1 MLTSK
6 EKVLNDIIIQA
17 KLGNKEKF
25 EDIRKMYF
33 PLQNQITNSFYKKYP
48 FLEYTSFAV
57 FQNIYIGF
65 WDAINTFSF
74 SGKHSF
80 GLYVKKTLIDKIND
94 VIYSTYGVKA
104 SYKEINNIIYENA
117 PDRKPHK
124 KRRCIIFLLGLLT
137 PTERRSVFYRYY
149 QRLKEEK
156 YKEYTN
162 LSRYTENPLISKIIK
177 KIRKKTSRLLKDITF
192 DENGRIKY
200 YKMIETSDFR
210 NEKKTKRKF
219 DYMLKKRQKEKKNV

>member
-1 MLTSK
+1 MISK
-6 EKVLNDIIIQA
+6 EQVINDIIIQA

-33 PLQNQITNSFYKKYP
+33 PLQNQITTSFYKKYP

-80 GLYVKKTLIDKIND
+80 GLYVKKTLIKKIND

-137 PTERRSVFYRYY
+137 PVERRSIFYKYY
-149 QRLKEEK
+149 QRLNAEN
-156 YKEYTN
+156 YKDYTN
-162 LSRYTENPLISKIIK
+162 LNKFTENMLIDKSIK

-210 NEKKTKRKF
+210 NEKKTKRKAE
-219 DYMLKKRQKEKKNV
+219 YLLKKTQKEKENV